1 MSKGHGQGQGD
12 LGQIL
17 DAFLFSAEGWYSVT
31 IKKMGAENEVI
42 MPLFFGLR
50 VSRA

>member
-1 MSKGHGQGQGD
+1 MSKGQGQGD

-17 DAFLFSAEGWYSVT
+17 DAFLFGGAGGWYSVT
-31 IKKMGAENEVI
+31 IKKTGAENEVI
-42 MPLFFGLR
+42 MPLFFGLT